1 MTRDG
6 RNTLI
11 ESLAHQ
17 EGVRSRDPATT
28 RAVAG
33 SGTGDSPKGDTDE
46 GAAAQTAGRSIVAD
60 TAHAPQNIY
69 EICAYDG
76 TPVALHVRIQSPG
89 QKKRFVWQQPDGSSG
104 LADRSVSELPLYGTE
119 QLPDLKS
126 GRLVVVTEGEKAAD
140 ALRVR
145 DIPAV
150 GTVTGAAGCPSD
162 DVLATLDS
170 FDVAVWP
177 DADPQ
182 GHKHAA
188 KLLDGLLRTREGKA
202 EGLFEVDLAAL
213 GLTAK
218 GADADDWCPEDPID
232 ELFVAL
238 KPYAP
243 PPVLEPAAPTT
254 TTQRIVIKG
263 GKTRAGLLAA
273 LGHLAIDLRY
283 DERSARVQFLDAT
296 ADFPKWT
303 NSDDMYRAEL
313 RERIA
318 DKFLYVTKDG
328 QAPLAFSKD
337 RFSDVIDA
345 LLNSRRIDPFKEWL
359 DALPEWDGEKRLDF
373 WLTRCFQ
380 IGDISPG
387 LLRWASFSVLM
398 GAVARTYTPGEKH
411 DEMVILVGPQSLGK
425 STVWAWL
432 LPPADRRSWFSDALK
447 FHSDLKAQVEALQG
461 RVLVEAAEMSGSTRA
476 EVESIKGFLA
486 RQDDGAVRLTYRRDP
501 IDLPRRCIIVGS
513 TNDPRCLP
521 NDPSGNRRFVPVP
534 VTAGDPR
541 KIRSF
546 VNEYREQLWAEAR
559 YRITR
564 AQRAGVA
571 ARRAQV
577 TTGGSDGTLPGD
589 RRDRRGC
596 RAGIPGRPLGQR
608 HDPAG
613 GRGDQVGQRWPE
625 RPPYHDRSEA
635 ARLHPRSGAGRW
647 CGTAVLDPARQ
658 ESDRRPRPRRG
669 HMTHK
674 RETDRDRE
682 HRVVRAVIKVNKTH
696 QDLLFDIAQAAAN
709 ARHIEA
715 AEVWEA
721 MLQVHNDNLKR
732 DQQIIAGILQT
743 SGRVGST
750 TVN

>member
-1 MTRDG
+1 MR
-6 RNTLI
+6 
-11 ESLAHQ
+11 E
-17 EGVRSRDPATT
+17 P
-28 RAVAG
+28 
-33 SGTGDSPKGDTDE
+33 
-46 GAAAQTAGRSIVAD
+46 AAQTAGRSIVAD

-69 EICAYDG
+69 EICADDG

-140 ALRVR
+140 ALRMR

-188 KLLDGLLRTREGKA
+188 KLLHGLLRTRKGKA
-202 EGLFEVDLAAL
+202 EGLLEVDPAAL

-232 ELFVAL
+232 ELLVAL

-243 PPVLEPAAPTT
+243 PPVLESAAPTT

-263 GKTRAGLLAA
+263 GKMRDGLLAA
-273 LGHLAIDLRY
+273 LDHLVIDLRY

-345 LLNSRRIDPFKEWL
+345 LLNSRRIDPFKAWL

-373 WLTRCFQ
+373 WISHCFE
-380 IGDISPG
+380 IRDMNDE
-387 LLRWASFSVLM
+387 LLRWASCSVLM
-398 GAVARTYTPGEKH
+398 GAVARTYEPGEKH
-411 DEMVILVGPQSLGK
+411 DEMVILVGPQGLGK

-432 LPPADRRSWFSDALK
+432 LPPASRRAWFSDALK
-447 FHSDLKAQVEALQG
+447 FHTDLKTQVEALQG
-461 RVLVEAAEMSGSTRA
+461 RVLVEVAEMAGSTRA

-501 IDLPRRCIIVGS
+501 IDLPRRCVIVGS

-534 VTAGDPR
+534 VTAGNPR
-541 KIRSF
+541 TIRTF
-546 VNEYREQLWAEAR
+546 MNAEREQLWAEAKHR
-559 YRITR
+559 VIDLKEQAWLPDELKQQQAIENEIYRATDEIAEDAVQEYLATNSGAVTIRQIADGIKWDSGGRSAYRITNVLK
-564 AQRAGVA
+564 Q
-571 ARRAQV
+571 
-577 TTGGSDGTLPGD
+577 
-589 RRDRRGC
+589 
-596 RAGIPGRPLGQR
+596 LGYTYSNVR
-608 HDPAG
+608 VRTVDG
-613 GRGDQVGQRWPE
+613 GRVRYWH
-625 RPPYHDRSEA
+625 PPGVT
-635 ARLHPRSGAGRW
+635 L
-647 CGTAVLDPARQ
+647 LDKA
-658 ESDRRPRPRRG
+658 EEED
-669 HMTHK
+669 TH
-674 RETDRDRE
+674 E
-682 HRVVRAVIKVNKTH
+682 
-696 QDLLFDIAQAAAN
+696 
-709 ARHIEA
+709 
-715 AEVWEA
+715 
-721 MLQVHNDNLKR
+721 
-732 DQQIIAGILQT
+732 
-743 SGRVGST
+743 
-750 TVN
+750 